1 MTDIILT
8 LNTGGEPGNQGAPG
22 PQGRPGDRGQ
32 TGPRGPQGERGE
44 RGPMGPGITVLGS
57 YQAPADLPTAGSQG
71 DAYIIGVDLW
81 VYAGSTFVNMGPV
94 RGPQGIPG
102 VQGNVGPAGP
112 AWITWRGDY
121 TPGAT
126 YVSGDG
132 VMYQNPASGLS
143 QTLRCV
149 TGHSA
154 PAAPAPP
161 TMSNWEVILTSIPGP
176 QGARGLPGIQGE
188 VGPRG
193 LQGEAGIT
201 GLQGEPGTIAEAWA
215 GEWTAGIA
223 YEIGDLIRA
232 DWTSGQAGNQTT
244 HALLLCANDHT
255 ATVANFPSASNYPTN
270 WTLIAQLRDGDN
282 GINGQSAS
290 ITVFSDEAVF
300 NAYVAGPLEIVALV
314 D

>member
-8 LNTGGEPGNQGAPG
+8 LNTGGEPGDQGAPG

-44 RGPMGPGITVLGS
+44 RGPMGPGITILGS
-57 YQAPADLPTAGSQG
+57 RNNSSELPSGGFQG
-71 DAYIIGVDLW
+71 DSYIIGVDLW
-81 VYAGSTFVNMGPV
+81 VYDGDAFVNLGPV
-94 RGPQGIPG
+94 RGPMGLTG
-102 VQGNVGPAGP
+102 SRGEVGPAGP
-112 AWITWRGDY
+112 VWVSWQGNY

-126 YVSGDG
+126 YAVGDG
-132 VMYQNPASGLS
+132 VLFTNPTTGLA

-149 TGHSA
+149 TAHNA
-154 PAAPAPP
+154 PASPATPV
-161 TMSNWEVILTSIPGP
+161 TANWEIILTSIPGP

-193 LQGEAGIT
+193 LQGET
-201 GLQGEPGTIAEAWA
+201 GPRGQQGVPGSISEAWA
-215 GEWTAGIA
+215 GEWTAGIH
-223 YEIGDLIRA
+223 YEIGELIRA

-244 HALLLCANDHT
+244 HALLLCENAHT
-255 ATVANFPSASNYPTN
+255 ATVANFPSASSYPAN

-290 ITVFSDEAVF
+290 ITVFSNEALF